1 MEGCND
7 LLQTFRF
14 PARQRHS
21 CLGAPMNKLT
31 PLVAALAIACS
42 SDSTAPQST
51 PQFPRAFTSLST
63 SCIELLGFQQV
74 GPDLFV
80 QLTELFLTEA
90 STEVLFAGN
99 ASLLFSDTL
108 NTAGELVGEENRGIY
123 LPSAI
128 DGTWEVP
135 FTDGPEVDSF
145 VATGSGTGDLSAR
158 SIDFDMEPLSEGCGF
173 ITSGTIR

>member
-1 MEGCND
+1 
-7 LLQTFRF
+7 
-14 PARQRHS
+14 
-21 CLGAPMNKLT
+21 MNKLT

-63 SCIELLGFQQV
+63 SCIELLSARQV
-74 GPDLFV
+74 SPDLFV
-80 QLTELFLTEA
+80 QMTRLDLTEA

-99 ASLLFSDTL
+99 ASVLFSDTV
-108 NTAGELVGEENRGIY
+108 NIAGELVGKDYRGVY
-123 LPSAI
+123 MPSAI
-128 DGTWEVP
+128 DGTWEVTL
-135 FTDGPEVDSF
+135 TDGPEVDSF

-173 ITSGTIR
+173 ISSGTIR